1 MIANMMNPF
10 VTVIVIKSAS
20 SFLLP
25 LLYFGCSVSIVS
37 FCFIF
42 FFIYRPTL
50 PYLELKP
57 KELMPTKMSPNRVFD
72 KAVGKVTE
80 HPEVIRRFGA
90 QLKAYGRDHGGHR
103 EGRRNFIE

>member
-1 MIANMMNPF
+1 
-10 VTVIVIKSAS
+10 
-20 SFLLP
+20 
-25 LLYFGCSVSIVS
+25 
-37 FCFIF
+37 
-42 FFIYRPTL
+42 
-50 PYLELKP
+50 
-57 KELMPTKMSPNRVFD
+57 MPTKMSPNRVFD